1 MPNLLTGLRL
11 GMGIS
16 WAYLVLGE
24 LTGVPDG
31 LGAVIMDA
39 RMLGPKTDMILVGIL
54 FIALVGRLCDR
65 LLVNCCESAPA
76 RRLELTARQTATPLL
91 ELVGLGHWFSRS
103 EAKPVLDDLSFSWT
117 TARSSAWSAA
127 AAAASRPS

>member
-1 MPNLLTGLRL
+1 MLGVSRLRGVFAILLPLAMPNLLTGLRL

-39 RMLGPKTDMILVGIL
+39 RMLGQTDMILVGIL
-54 FIALVGRLCDR
+54 LIALVGRLCDR
-65 LLVNCCESAPA
+65 LLVGLLRVCSKSA
-76 RRLELTARQTATPLL
+76 RRL
-91 ELVGLGHWFSRS
+91 G
-103 EAKPVLDDLSFSWT
+103 
-117 TARSSAWSAA
+117 
-127 AAAASRPS
+127 